1 MNLFARCPFVMDGFP
16 THTILQTMK
25 FPKSTMTKFFSSFAI
40 GFWLSL
46 VFTSSLSAAQ
56 YEACGELDRH
66 GAYGPYDYTD
76 PFHFRE
82 KLPIVERYHFTRG
95 VENLTKGN
103 TGRVIDDLNYV
114 LMAFP
119 NHHRALASMAKLA
132 IREGKP
138 KPTLSNFTL
147 ECWFDRAMRWRAKD
161 GVVRMIFG
169 NYLSQTKNYTQA
181 LAQYQAAEELLK
193 NNANLYYNMGLLY
206 MDLKNYDKAQ
216 EYAKK
221 AYDQGFPLL
230 GLKNQLQKVGKS
242 P

>member
-1 MNLFARCPFVMDGFP
+1 
-16 THTILQTMK
+16 MK
-25 FPKSTMTKFFSSFAI
+25 LSKSTTIKFFSSVAI
-40 GFWLSL
+40 GLL
-46 VFTSSLSAAQ
+46 LGPVFTSPLSAAE

-82 KLPIVERYHFTRG
+82 KLPIVERHHFTRG
-95 VENLTKGN
+95 VEYLIKGN
-103 TGRVIDDLNYV
+103 TGNVMQDLSYT
-114 LMAFP
+114 LMSFP
-119 NHHRALASMAKLA
+119 NHHRALASVAKLS
-132 IREGKP
+132 IKERRP
-138 KPTLSNFTL
+138 KPLTSTFTV
-147 ECWFDRAMRWRAKD
+147 ECWFDRAIRWRAKD
-161 GVVRMIFG
+161 GTVRMIFG
-169 NYLSQTKNYTQA
+169 NYLSQTKNHKEA
-181 LAQYQAAEELLK
+181 LAQYEVAEQLLK

-221 AYDQGFPLL
+221 AYDQGFPLV